1 MAKKNT
7 RELGNAGFISQ
18 FALRKRIIYAHQIL
32 PAGSQLR
39 MVLSAQRRSEGFYPP
54 DPTTRV
60 RQRDNTG
67 QWPKEMKEF
76 GEPAHEGRY

>member
-32 PAGSQLR
+32 PAGSQLC

-76 GEPAHEGRY
+76 GEPALEGRY